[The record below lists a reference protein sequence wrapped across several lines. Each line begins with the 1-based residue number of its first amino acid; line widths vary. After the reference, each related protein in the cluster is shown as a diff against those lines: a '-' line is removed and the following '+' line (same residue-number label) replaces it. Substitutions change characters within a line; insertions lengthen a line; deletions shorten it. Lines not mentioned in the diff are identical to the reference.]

1 MRSLFFRIFLSFLGA
16 TVLIGAVL
24 LALALTT
31 DPRRVLFAPHE
42 KRLSRLGH
50 ELADAHRSGGSA
62 ALREIEDL
70 RASRG
75 EPPAHLFRNFEGP
88 LSGAAAPAP
97 LRRLAA
103 RTAATE
109 EKQSQRGPRGQFLAL
124 PLGDGYVLV
133 AAVPRP
139 SRMDRLL
146 DPYGLTLR
154 VGAVFLIT
162 GLISYLLA
170 RSLSAPVR
178 TLREAT
184 QRLAGGDVSVR
195 VGPSLGRRRDETA
208 ELGRDF
214 DRMAERIGGLLASQ
228 RRLLGDISHELRSPL
243 ARLNVALGLARRKAD
258 REVQGALDR
267 IERDAERLNELIGQL
282 LTLTVLESGAE
293 TPEKVPIDLGEL
305 VRDVVEDADFEA
317 QDRGRTVRVVECGGV
332 RVNGAPELLRRA
344 IENVVRNAAR
354 FTPEGSEVEVR
365 VARTEAGARPAA
377 RVAVRDHGPGV
388 PPDALARLFDPF
400 YRVGS
405 ARDRGGG
412 GAGIGLAITERAV
425 RLHGGSVRADNA
437 EGGGLSVVIEIPLSR
452 PEGGKGDPA
461 G

>member
-1 MRSLFFRIFLSFLGA
+1 MRSLFFRIFLGFLGA

-42 KRLSRLGH
+42 KRLSRLGQ

-62 ALREIEDL
+62 ALRELERL
-70 RASRG
+70 RAVRG
-75 EPPAHLFRNFEGP
+75 ERPAYLFRDSEGP

-97 LRRLAA
+97 MRRLAA
-103 RTAATE
+103 RTAAAE
-109 EKQSQRGPRGQFLAL
+109 EKQAQRGPRGQYLAL

-133 AAVPRP
+133 ATVPRP
-139 SRMDRLL
+139 SRMERLL

-162 GLISYLLA
+162 GLVSYLLA
-170 RSLSAPVR
+170 RSLSAPIR
-178 TLREAT
+178 TLRKTT
-184 QRLAGGDVSVR
+184 QRLAGGDLSVR

-214 DRMAERIGGLLASQ
+214 DRMAERIGALVASQ
-228 RRLLGDISHELRSPL
+228 RRLLRDISHELRSPL

-258 REVQGALDR
+258 AEVQGALDR
-267 IERDAERLNELIGQL
+267 IDRDAERLNDLIGQL
-282 LTLTVLESGAE
+282 LTLAVLESGGE
-293 TPEKVPIDLGEL
+293 TPERVSMDLGEL
-305 VRDVVEDADFEA
+305 VREVAEDADFEA
-317 QDRGRTVRVVECGGV
+317 RDRGRAVRVIECGDV
-332 RVNGAPELLRRA
+332 RVAGAPELLRRA
-344 IENVVRNAAR
+344 IENVVRNAVR
-354 FTPEGSEVEVR
+354 FTPERSEVEVR
-365 VARTEAGARPAA
+365 VARAEVDARPVA
-377 RVAVRDHGPGV
+377 RVAVRDRGPGA
-388 PPDALARLFDPF
+388 PPDALPHLFDPF

-425 RLHGGSVRADNA
+425 RLHGGTVRADNV
-437 EGGGLSVVIEIPLSR
+437 EDGGLAVVIEIPLS
-452 PEGGKGDPA
+452 PLDAGDGEAA